1 MEPKSSSRSNF
12 LNDLRGCRK
21 LTGMTLGAGE
31 AWIEGRL
38 SGAPQAVTTPSAQ
51 EFAELYRTHWAYV
64 WKSARRLGVPAE
76 EVEDVVQETF
86 LTLHRVLHDQEP
98 QRSLNGLLFSILLRI
113 IQRQRRSK
121 RRRLAVR
128 EEVALAH
135 QAIEPIDPGP
145 DKTAEA
151 AESLRILEE
160 IMDRLDPAKRVVLV
174 LAELEGKPVVE
185 IAEILGIN
193 INTAATRLR
202 RAREFVE
209 ASLARYEAR
218 ERRRF
223 K

>member
-1 MEPKSSSRSNF
+1 
-12 LNDLRGCRK
+12 
-21 LTGMTLGAGE
+21 MTLGTGE
-31 AWIEGRL
+31 GWIEGRL
-38 SGAPQAVTTPSAQ
+38 TGAPQTVTAPTAR

-64 WKSARRLGVPAE
+64 WKSARRLGVPPE

-86 LTLHRVLHDQEP
+86 LTLHRLLHQQEP
-98 QRSLNGLLFSILLRI
+98 HTSLSGLLFSILSRI
-113 IQRQRRSK
+113 LQRQRRST

-128 EEVALAH
+128 EEVALVH
-135 QAIEPIDPGP
+135 EAIEPTEPGP
-145 DKTAEA
+145 DKSAET
-151 AESLRILEE
+151 AESLRILES

-174 LAELEGKPVVE
+174 LAELEGKTVVE

-202 RAREFVE
+202 RARELVE

-218 ERRRF
+218 DQRRF